1 MSNHNKDFI
10 MQTSKLLFVI
20 LLGIFAIN
28 TSAQPGQQLPSI
40 MIQTLD
46 GQSFNTEN
54 FDNEGKPFVLS
65 FWATWCRPCI
75 TELTAIDEIYQ
86 EWLEEGFKLIAVSTD
101 NARTRNNVLPMV
113 NGRGWEFEFYIDENG
128 DFQRAMGV
136 NMIPHTF
143 IFDGKGN
150 LISQHRG
157 FVDGME
163 FEMFDKL
170 KSLLDEN

>member
-1 MSNHNKDFI
+1 
-10 MQTSKLLFVI
+10 MQISKLILVIFLGLFT
-20 LLGIFAIN
+20 FS
-28 TSAQPGQQLPSI
+28 TSAQTGSSLPSTT
-40 MIQTLD
+40 IQTLE
-46 GQSFNTEN
+46 GQSFNSAN
-54 FDNEGKPFVLS
+54 FENEGKPFVVS

-75 TELTAIDEIYQ
+75 TELTAIDEIY
-86 EWLEEGFKLIAVSTD
+86 EDWLEEGFKLIAVSTD

-143 IFDGKGN
+143 IFDGQGN
-150 LISQHRG
+150 LMSQHRG

-163 FEMFDKL
+163 WQMFDKL
-170 KSLLDEN
+170 KELLDEN